1 MSACRHCG
9 EPVPAQRGGEFCCGG
24 CASAYEIVHRLG
36 FDKWYERR
44 ILRSD
49 QRPLRPDD
57 AMVSADPSAYVRTEA
72 DGTHALHLIVDGMHC
87 AACVWL
93 IEGALGRQPGVISAR
108 LNMTTRRL
116 ALRWDPNVAEAASLV
131 ALVHKLGYRLA
142 PFDPCR
148 LGNGARAEE
157 LALLKAMAV
166 AGFAAGNVML
176 LSVSVWAGAV
186 SEMGPATR
194 DLLHWVSA
202 LIALPAVA
210 YAGQPFFQSALRALR
225 IGRLN
230 MDVPISLGVLLAA
243 GVSLAETA
251 GHGPHAYFDA
261 AVTLL
266 FFLLV
271 GRYLDRHARGRAR
284 SAAEHLLGIGAV
296 AVTVI
301 GAGGRR
307 RALPAAQVRPGM
319 RIAVAAGERIGADS
333 VVKAGASDV
342 DTSLVTGESVPAR
355 VRAGDKVFAGTM
367 NLSGPIE
374 LEVTAAADDTLLAE
388 IVRLMENAEQG
399 RARFVRIADRV
410 ARAYS
415 PVVHVLGLA
424 TLAGWLA
431 AGAGWHGAILNAVAV
446 LIITCPCALALA
458 VPAVQV
464 VATGRLLRRGILLK
478 SADALERLAAVD
490 TVVFD
495 KTGTLTLGRP
505 VLSARQSL
513 RNEDLALAA
522 GIALGSRHPLARAVV
537 RAAEAAGLVP
547 AAVAAVREKPG
558 AGLAGTLA
566 GRRVRLGSRRFC
578 GVADSGGAD
587 GLELWLAEEGRAPAR
602 FGFDDAPRRD
612 AAEVVGRL
620 KARGLRVVLLSG
632 DHAAVV
638 AAVARRLGIDDFT
651 AACSPADKVARL
663 ARMRE
668 EGRKVLMVGDG
679 LNDAPA
685 LAAAAVSMS
694 PASAADISQ
703 TAADLV
709 FQGDDLS
716 PVANAYGIA
725 VRARQLVAQNITL
738 AVGYNL
744 LAVPLAMAG
753 MVTPLIAAAAMSSS
767 SIIVTANAL
776 RLRRTDERTAVSYPG
791 GPVARLIGI
800 GGVPVGAE
808 ERAV

>member
-1 MSACRHCG
+1 
-9 EPVPAQRGGEFCCGG
+9 
-24 CASAYEIVHRLG
+24 
-36 FDKWYERR
+36 
-44 ILRSD
+44 
-49 QRPLRPDD
+49 
-57 AMVSADPSAYVRTEA
+57 MVVTDPSAYVRTEA
-72 DGTHALHLIVDGMHC
+72 DGTQAVHLIVDGMHC

-93 IEGALGRQPGVISAR
+93 IEGILRRQAGVISAR

-116 ALRWDPNVAEAASLV
+116 ALRWNSNLTDAASLV
-131 ALVHKLGYRLA
+131 ALVQTLGYRAA
-142 PFDPCR
+142 PYDPCR
-148 LGNGARAEE
+148 LGDGARAEE
-157 LALLKAMAV
+157 QTLLKAMAV

-176 LSVSVWAGAV
+176 LSVSVWAGAA

-194 DLLHWVSA
+194 DLLHWISA
-202 LIALPAVA
+202 LIALPAVV

-225 IGRLN
+225 ARRLN

-251 GHGPHAYFDA
+251 AKGPHAYFDA

-271 GRYLDRHARGRAR
+271 GRYLDRRARGQAR
-284 SAAEHLLGIGAV
+284 SAAEHLLGLAAI

-301 GAGGRR
+301 EPGGRR
-307 RALPAAQVRPGM
+307 RALPAVHVRPGM
-319 RIAVAAGERIGADS
+319 RLAVAAGERIGADS
-333 VVKAGASDV
+333 VVRAGASDV
-342 DTSLVTGESVPAR
+342 DTSMVTGESVPTR

-374 LEVTAAADDTLLAE
+374 LEVTATAGDTLLAE
-388 IVRLMENAEQG
+388 IVRLMESAEQG

-410 ARAYS
+410 ARTYS
-415 PVVHVLGLA
+415 PVVHLLGLA
-424 TLAGWLA
+424 TLAGWMA
-431 AGAGWHGAILNAVAV
+431 AGAGWHAAILNAVAV

-464 VATGRLLRRGILLK
+464 VAAGQLLRRGILLK
-478 SADALERLAAVD
+478 SGDALERLATVD

-505 VLSARQSL
+505 SLAAGQSI
-513 RNEDLALAA
+513 RDRDLALAA
-522 GIALGSRHPLARAVV
+522 GIALDSRHPLARSLV
-537 RAAEAAGLVP
+537 RSAERAGLTPTV
-547 AAVAAVREKPG
+547 VADVHEVPG
-558 AGLAGTLA
+558 AGLTAHLA
-566 GRRVRLGSRRFC
+566 DGYVRLGSRRFC
-578 GVADSGGAD
+578 GVAETGGAD
-587 GLELWLAEEGRAPAR
+587 GPELWLRVEGQAPVR
-602 FGFDDAPRRD
+602 FGFDDVPRRD
-612 AAEVVGRL
+612 AVDVIRWL
-620 KARGLRVVLLSG
+620 QARGKRVVLLSG
-632 DHAAVV
+632 DRLPVV
-638 AAVARRLGIDDFT
+638 ESMARRLGVDDFAGHCT
-651 AACSPADKVARL
+651 PADKVAYL
-663 ARMRE
+663 ARMAGGG
-668 EGRKVLMVGDG
+668 GRILMVGDG

-716 PVANAYGIA
+716 PVTDALDVA
-725 VRARQLVAQNITL
+725 VRANRLVTQNLGL
-738 AVGYNL
+738 AIAYNV

-753 MVTPLIAAAAMSSS
+753 LVTPLIAAAAMSSS

-776 RLRRTDERTAVSYPG
+776 RLRRTHERTSVSHPG
-791 GPVARLIGI
+791 SPAARIVGI
-800 GGVPVGAE
+800 GSFPVGAE